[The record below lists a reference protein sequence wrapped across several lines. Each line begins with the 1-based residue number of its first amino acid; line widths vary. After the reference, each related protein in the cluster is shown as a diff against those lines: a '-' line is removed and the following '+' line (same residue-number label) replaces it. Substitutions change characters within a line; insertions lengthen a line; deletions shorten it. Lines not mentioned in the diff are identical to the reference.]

1 MEEEDIEE
9 CIKRVNAVD
18 NGIMIY
24 TQNLSQKMEN
34 LKNVKKKFV
43 DKLVD
48 YKVFIGSDPS
58 KEEKEKR
65 FKDVEYVARDF
76 KNQVKS
82 LFDPDA
88 GTKKFIDTIDRELEA
103 LTNQINGY
111 KNTLKD
117 IEKYIKNNP
126 SKKDKKKEETKKEE
140 KKKAGPEK
148 EPVKT
153 EPKKED
159 VKKEEPKKEEVKKEE
174 PKIEE
179 PKKEEPKKEE
189 PKKEE
194 PKKEEIKKE
203 EVKKEEPKK
212 EEAKKE
218 EPKKEEVKKEEPK
231 KEEAK
236 KEEPKKEVKKK
247 AGPEREPPK
256 KAGPEREPP
265 QKESNQKEE
274 PRSDVRFMS
283 NIPLYLGSILPQE
296 PSYIV
301 NHPERKDEILIGFK
315 TGSCALGQLKGR
327 QLAVSQDFPLKL
339 GQIKNILICQGNLC
353 NGAYLVAAEKKKSI
367 SLVYPT
373 VEKGVLSMNQ
383 MLLTKMEEE
392 NPSLIEVGGQGKI
405 FLTEFKKRDICAY
418 CKNYIFLWKEKN
430 GKFELHKI
438 NLEDDIESL
447 IQVGGKIL
455 VLSKRK
461 NKFILI
467 DLSSLEQAYYDISE
481 HFKISL
487 RDDSSLIQLSN
498 EYFLVDNG
506 IKYDLFKYDTKINYL
521 KSFGKN
527 ASHIE
532 NYQKINNDTFILCE
546 YFDGKRFFSKYKFS
560 NQEGEVKFE
569 IAGGPYM
576 FDAAQRLQSF
586 CVLGDELLTVVEK
599 GSKKIYVFQ
608 I

>member
-1 MEEEDIEE
+1 MESVMEEEDIEE

-18 NGIMIY
+18 NGVMIY
-24 TQNLSQKMEN
+24 AQNLSQRMEN
-34 LKNVKKKFV
+34 LKNTKKKYL

-58 KEEKEKR
+58 REEKEKR
-65 FKDVEYVARDF
+65 FKDVEYAARDF

-126 SKKDKKKEETKKEE
+126 SKKDKDKDKDKKKEETKKEE

-148 EPVKT
+148 PPVKN
-153 EPKKED
+153 
-159 VKKEEPKKEEVKKEE
+159 EEPKKEE
-174 PKIEE
+174 PKVEE

-194 PKKEEIKKE
+194 Q
-203 EVKKEEPKK
+203 KKEEPK
-212 EEAKKE
+212 
-218 EPKKEEVKKEEPK
+218 V
-231 KEEAK
+231 
-236 KEEPKKEVKKK
+236 EEPKKEVKKK

-265 QKESNQKEE
+265 QSSQKEE

-283 NIPLYLGSILPQE
+283 NIPLFLGSILPQE
-296 PSYIV
+296 PSIIV
-301 NHPERKDEILIGFK
+301 NHPERKEEILIGFK
-315 TGSCALGQLKGR
+315 AGSCALGQLKGQ
-327 QLAVSQDFPLKL
+327 QLAVSQEFPLKL
-339 GQIKNILICQGNLC
+339 GQIKNILVCQGKLS
-353 NGAYLVAAEKKKSI
+353 NGSYLVATEQKKAI

-373 VEKGVLSMNQ
+373 VDKGALSMNQ

-392 NPSLIEVGGQGKI
+392 NPSLIEVGGQTKV

-418 CKNYIFLWKEKN
+418 CKNYIFLWQEKDGRFQLN
-430 GKFELHKI
+430 KI
-438 NLEDDIESL
+438 RIEEDDIENL
-447 IQVGGKIL
+447 IQVGENKIL
-455 VLSKRK
+455 ALLKKK
-461 NKFILI
+461 NKFMLI
-467 DLSSLEQAYYDISE
+467 DLTSLEKSSIDISE
-481 HFKISL
+481 NFQISL

-506 IKYDLFKYDTKINYL
+506 IKFDLFKYDDKTNKLNYL

-527 ASHIE
+527 ASHVE
-532 NYQKINNDTFILCE
+532 SYQKINNDTFILCE
-546 YFDGKRFFSKYKFS
+546 YFDGKRFFIKYKFS
-560 NQEGEVKFE
+560 NKEGEVKFE
-569 IAGGPYM
+569 VAGGPYM
-576 FDAAQRLQSF
+576 FDVAQRLQSF
-586 CVLGDELLTVVEK
+586 CVLGDEDELLAVVEK
-599 GSKKIYVFQ
+599 GSKKIYVFK
-608 I
+608 IS

>member
-1 MEEEDIEE
+1 MESVMEEEDIEE

-18 NGIMIY
+18 NGVMIY
-24 TQNLSQKMEN
+24 AQNLSQRMEN
-34 LKNVKKKFV
+34 LKNTKKKYL

-58 KEEKEKR
+58 REEKEKR
-65 FKDVEYVARDF
+65 FKDVEYAARDF

-126 SKKDKKKEETKKEE
+126 SKKDKDKDKDKKKEETKKEE

-148 EPVKT
+148 PPVKN
-153 EPKKED
+153 
-159 VKKEEPKKEEVKKEE
+159 EEPKKEE
-174 PKIEE
+174 PKVEE

-194 PKKEEIKKE
+194 Q
-203 EVKKEEPKK
+203 KKEEPK
-212 EEAKKE
+212 
-218 EPKKEEVKKEEPK
+218 V
-231 KEEAK
+231 
-236 KEEPKKEVKKK
+236 EEPKKEVKKK

-265 QKESNQKEE
+265 QSSQKEE

-283 NIPLYLGSILPQE
+283 NIPLFLGSILPQE
-296 PSYIV
+296 PSIIV
-301 NHPERKDEILIGFK
+301 NHPERKEEILIGFK
-315 TGSCALGQLKGR
+315 AGSCALGQLKGQ
-327 QLAVSQDFPLKL
+327 QLAVSQEFPLKL
-339 GQIKNILICQGNLC
+339 GQIKNILVCQGKLS
-353 NGAYLVAAEKKKSI
+353 NGSYLVATEQKKAI

-373 VEKGVLSMNQ
+373 VDKGALSMNQ

-392 NPSLIEVGGQGKI
+392 NPSLIEVGGQTKV

-418 CKNYIFLWKEKN
+418 CKNYIFLWQEKDGRFQLN
-430 GKFELHKI
+430 KI
-438 NLEDDIESL
+438 RIEEDDIENL
-447 IQVGGKIL
+447 IQVGENKIL
-455 VLSKRK
+455 ALLKKK
-461 NKFILI
+461 NKFMLI
-467 DLSSLEQAYYDISE
+467 DLTSLEKSSIDISE
-481 HFKISL
+481 NFKISL

-506 IKYDLFKYDTKINYL
+506 IKFDLFKYDDKTNKLNYL

-527 ASHIE
+527 ASHVE
-532 NYQKINNDTFILCE
+532 SYQKINNDTFILCE
-546 YFDGKRFFSKYKFS
+546 YFDGKRFFIKYKFS
-560 NQEGEVKFE
+560 NKEDEVKFE
-569 IAGGPYM
+569 VAGGPYM
-576 FDAAQRLQSF
+576 FDVAQRLQSF
-586 CVLGDELLTVVEK
+586 CVLGDEDELLAVVEK
-599 GSKKIYVFQ
+599 GSKKIYVFK
-608 I
+608 IS

>member
-1 MEEEDIEE
+1 MESVMEEEDIEE

-18 NGIMIY
+18 NGVMIY
-24 TQNLSQKMEN
+24 AQNLSQRMEN
-34 LKNVKKKFV
+34 LKNTKKKYL

-48 YKVFIGSDPS
+48 YKVFIGSEPS
-58 KEEKEKR
+58 REEKEKR
-65 FKDVEYVARDF
+65 FKDVEYAARDF

-126 SKKDKKKEETKKEE
+126 NKKDKDKKKEETKKEE

-148 EPVKT
+148 PPVKN
-153 EPKKED
+153 
-159 VKKEEPKKEEVKKEE
+159 EEPKKEE
-174 PKIEE
+174 PKAEE

-194 PKKEEIKKE
+194 PKKEEP
-203 EVKKEEPKK
+203 KKEEPKV
-212 EEAKKE
+212 
-218 EPKKEEVKKEEPK
+218 EVP
-231 KEEAK
+231 K

-265 QKESNQKEE
+265 QSSQKEE

-296 PSYIV
+296 PSIIV
-301 NHPERKDEILIGFK
+301 NHPERKEEILIGFK
-315 TGSCALGQLKGR
+315 AGSCALGQLKGQ
-327 QLAVSQDFPLKL
+327 QLAVSQEFPLKL
-339 GQIKNILICQGNLC
+339 GQIRNILVCQGKLS
-353 NGAYLVAAEKKKSI
+353 NGSYLVATEKKKAI

-373 VEKGVLSMNQ
+373 VDKGALSMNQ

-392 NPSLIEVGGQGKI
+392 NPSLIEVGGQTKV

-418 CKNYIFLWKEKN
+418 CKNYIFLWQEKD
-430 GKFELHKI
+430 GKFQLNKI
-438 NLEDDIESL
+438 RIEEDDIENL
-447 IQVGGKIL
+447 IQVGENKIL
-455 VLSKRK
+455 ALLKKK
-461 NKFILI
+461 NKFMLI
-467 DLSSLEQAYYDISE
+467 DLTSLEKSSIDISE
-481 HFKISL
+481 NFKISL

-506 IKYDLFKYDTKINYL
+506 IKFDLFKYDDKTNKINYL

-527 ASHIE
+527 ASHVE
-532 NYQKINNDTFILCE
+532 SYQKINNDTFILCE
-546 YFDGKRFFSKYKFS
+546 YFDGKRFFIKYKFS
-560 NQEGEVKFE
+560 NKEDEVKFD

-576 FDAAQRLQSF
+576 FDVAQRLQSF
-586 CVLGDELLTVVEK
+586 CVLGDEDELLAVVEK
-599 GSKKIYVFQ
+599 GSKKIYVFK
-608 I
+608 IS

>member
-1 MEEEDIEE
+1 MESVMEEEDIEE

-18 NGIMIY
+18 NGVMIY
-24 TQNLSQKMEN
+24 AQNLSQRMEN
-34 LKNVKKKFV
+34 LKNTKKKYL

-58 KEEKEKR
+58 REEKEKR
-65 FKDVEYVARDF
+65 FKDVEYAARDF

-126 SKKDKKKEETKKEE
+126 SKKDKDKDKDKKKEETKKEE

-148 EPVKT
+148 PPVKN
-153 EPKKED
+153 
-159 VKKEEPKKEEVKKEE
+159 EEPKKEE
-174 PKIEE
+174 PKVEE

-194 PKKEEIKKE
+194 Q
-203 EVKKEEPKK
+203 KKEEPK
-212 EEAKKE
+212 
-218 EPKKEEVKKEEPK
+218 V
-231 KEEAK
+231 
-236 KEEPKKEVKKK
+236 EEPKKEVKKK

-265 QKESNQKEE
+265 QSSQKEE

-283 NIPLYLGSILPQE
+283 NIPLFLGSILPQE
-296 PSYIV
+296 PSIIV
-301 NHPERKDEILIGFK
+301 NHPERKEEILIGFK
-315 TGSCALGQLKGR
+315 AGSCALGQLKGQ
-327 QLAVSQDFPLKL
+327 QLAVSQEFPLKL
-339 GQIKNILICQGNLC
+339 GQIKNILVCQGKLS
-353 NGAYLVAAEKKKSI
+353 NGSYLVATEQKKAI

-373 VEKGVLSMNQ
+373 VDKGALSMNQ

-392 NPSLIEVGGQGKI
+392 NPSLIEVGGQTKV

-418 CKNYIFLWKEKN
+418 CKNYIFLWQEKDGRFQLN
-430 GKFELHKI
+430 KI
-438 NLEDDIESL
+438 RIEEDDIENL
-447 IQVGGKIL
+447 IQVGENKIL
-455 VLSKRK
+455 ALLKKK
-461 NKFILI
+461 NKFMLI
-467 DLSSLEQAYYDISE
+467 DLTSLEKSSIDISE
-481 HFKISL
+481 NFKISL

-506 IKYDLFKYDTKINYL
+506 IKFDLFKYDDKTNKINYL
-521 KSFGKN
+521 KSLGKN
-527 ASHIE
+527 ASHVE
-532 NYQKINNDTFILCE
+532 SYQKINNDTFILCE
-546 YFDGKRFFSKYKFS
+546 YFDGKRFFIKYKFS
-560 NQEGEVKFE
+560 NKEDEVKFE
-569 IAGGPYM
+569 VAGGPYM
-576 FDAAQRLQSF
+576 FDVAQRLQSF
-586 CVLGDELLTVVEK
+586 CVLGDEDELLAVVEK
-599 GSKKIYVFQ
+599 GSKKIYVFK
-608 I
+608 IS